1 MTIGT
6 LVLGLQSGLT
16 IGLLAVG
23 LVLIYKANRFIN
35 LAHAQL
41 GAVSALLV
49 AKWVLDEG
57 WNFWLAFALSI
68 VIGIVTGVVVERCL
82 IRPVRRRGGSSL
94 PLLLMSIGA
103 SQLLLA
109 LCFIPAFKPD
119 PDKAQP
125 YPQPFEAA
133 WSVGGVVLSGMD
145 ILTLVLVP
153 VLVVALAVFLRY
165 SRMGRE
171 IRAAANNI
179 DAARLCGISVTRVSL
194 VTWGIAGSLSAV
206 AAVLSAPKQASLDV
220 VALGPYLLM
229 LSLGAAAFGAFVSLP
244 WALGGGL
251 VLGMVS
257 RVVAARTSNE
267 ATAEVVTF
275 LVILLV
281 VAARSKAI
289 GAAFATGGAGAPERR
304 PVRVPASLQS
314 SRFVRQ
320 GPRLGGLLAL
330 AAAVVLPFVPGFNG
344 DGDRFL
350 LVIVIVYALVGMSL
364 TVLLGWNGQVS
375 LGQFAIVGIAAFAS
389 ARLIPHG
396 WTLPAL
402 MLMAAV
408 LGGAVMAFVSL
419 PALRAAGFSLAVTTL
434 GLAVVTPDWLLQQ
447 DWMAGPESGSGGGLS
462 FAPAPVARGLG
473 LTDSHLSL
481 YFIALVILVAVLLAG
496 NALRRS
502 GSGRLMIAVR
512 DNQRAGNAFG
522 VFAPSV
528 RLSSM
533 ILCGAISG
541 IAGVLYAD
549 AYGYV
554 APTQFSAGISIAL
567 LAIPVIGGLGSMGG
581 AIAATALV
589 YLPVMF
595 LAPVLISSFERL
607 GLGLGFQLA
616 LSSVGIIVMILQFP
630 TGLAGGVQ
638 GAWQG
643 ILDRL
648 AAKRDGLATTPA
660 DADESVAQA
669 VAHQM
674 PESAETAR
682 PSRRAGGRVSR
693 RVEALTGL
701 VEADRSL
708 PLRVEGVTWRVGRVT
723 ILDDA
728 AIHVGRGEIVGLIGP
743 NGAGKTSL
751 MNVVSGVVS
760 PDAGSVSLFGRPMVD
775 LPADYRAAF
784 GAARSFQDASLFQG
798 LTVTETMQVALN
810 SQYRVSGGASMLR
823 APWARDAERRSRREA
838 VRILDRFGLT
848 PWANTLT
855 GDLSTGTRRICDLA
869 AQVAVRPRLLLL
881 DEPTGGVSQHD
892 AEAFSPLLRRIRDEL
907 DCSILIVEHDMP
919 LLMSL
924 CDRVYAMETGRVI
937 TEGTPEEVREH
948 PEVIASYLGS
958 NEVAIKRSGGAHTI
972 PAPDPAPARP
982 PAHLAASTDS
992 ASTDTEIRL

>member
-1 MTIGT
+1 VTIGT

-49 AKWVLDEG
+49 AKWVLDWH
-57 WNFWLAFALSI
+57 WNWWLAFAISI
-68 VIGIVTGVVVERCL
+68 VVGVVTGVVVERCL

-109 LCFIPAFKPD
+109 LCFIPALKPD
-119 PDKAQP
+119 PDKAQA
-125 YPQPFEAA
+125 YPQPFQAA

-145 ILTLVLVP
+145 ILTFVLVP
-153 VLVVALAVFLRY
+153 AAVIALALFLRY
-165 SRMGRE
+165 ARMGRE

-194 VTWGIAGSLSAV
+194 VTWGIAGALSAT

-281 VAARSKAI
+281 VAVRGKAI
-289 GAAFATGGAGAPERR
+289 GAAFATGGAAAPERR
-304 PVRVPASLQS
+304 PIRVPPSLKS
-314 SRFVRQ
+314 ARVVRY

-330 AAAVVLPFVPGFNG
+330 AVAVVLPFVPGFNG

-408 LGGAVMAFVSL
+408 LGGAVMAFVAL
-419 PALRAAGFSLAVTTL
+419 PALRVAGFSLAVTTL
-434 GLAVVTPDWLLQQ
+434 GLAVVTPDWLLHQE
-447 DWMAGPESGSGGGLS
+447 WMAGSGSSTGGGLS
-462 FAPAPVARGLG
+462 FAPAPVARGLVVPA
-473 LTDSHLSL
+473 SHLGL
-481 YFIALVILVAVLLAG
+481 YFIALLVLVAVLFAG
-496 NALRRS
+496 NALRSS

-522 VFAPSV
+522 IFAPTV

-533 ILCGAISG
+533 VLCGAISG

-549 AYGYV
+549 AYGYA

-581 AIAATALV
+581 AIAATAFV

-595 LAPVLISSFERL
+595 LGPVLLPSFERL

-616 LSSVGIIVMILQFP
+616 LSAFGIIYMILKFP

-648 AAKRDGLATTPA
+648 AATRDLRPATVPA
-660 DADESVAQA
+660 PALDDEPVAQA
-669 VAHQM
+669 VAHQTTG
-674 PESAETAR
+674 SAATTR
-682 PSRRAGGRVSR
+682 PGRRAAVRSGGRWSR
-693 RVEALTGL
+693 RVESFSAV
-701 VEADRSL
+701 VEADRSV
-708 PLRVEGVTWRVGRVT
+708 PLRVEGVTWRAGGVT

-728 AIHVGRGEIVGLIGP
+728 TIHVGRGEIVGLIGP

-751 MNVVSGVVS
+751 MNVVSGVIFADEGTVR
-760 PDAGSVSLFGRPMVD
+760 LFGRPVVD
-775 LPADYRAAF
+775 LPADFRASF

-798 LTVTETMQVALN
+798 LTVTETLQVALN
-810 SQYRVSGGASMLR
+810 SKYRVSSGASLVR
-823 APWARDAERRSRREA
+823 APWARDAEEQSRYEA
-838 VRILDRFGLT
+838 VRILDRFGLS
-848 PWANTLT
+848 PWADTLT
-855 GDLSTGTRRICDLA
+855 SDLSTGTRRICDLA

-937 TEGTPEEVREH
+937 AEGTPGEVREH

-958 NEVAIKRSGGAHTI
+958 NEVAIKRSGGAHAALVGT
-972 PAPDPAPARP
+972 A
-982 PAHLAASTDS
+982 AHMS
-992 ASTDTEIRL
+992 ASTDTESQS